1 MSFTSSE
8 NVEHVAVRLSI
19 ADLDFGVTLGFADA
33 GSYEIAQQYIFGRLS
48 GARLPPLTHELA
60 APTDQASLFIEID
73 PRDDGRLDVQFRGR
87 IDSPRYVAERE
98 GFHWDFS
105 KVLNALVMAE
115 SLRSGLVPLHGAC
128 VATPRG
134 PVLLLGASGAGKSST
149 SYAALAAGKTV
160 YATELGFVRG
170 DVLTCANSALTMDRG
185 AIDRFGLSDELV
197 RDAGP
202 GPKFQ
207 IDLPRQEPVRI
218 AEVCFVQV
226 NDGAAR
232 SRPITDRR
240 ARMLI
245 FENVVTQLPVTQL
258 LAQETWP
265 LWMPPTKREVNA
277 AMHTVQQ
284 LSVLSPR
291 IVEGHPTR
299 ILELVCDG
307 AARA

>member
-1 MSFTSSE
+1 MPSTSPE

-19 ADLDFGVTLGFADA
+19 ADLNFEVTLGFANA
-33 GSYEIAQQYIFGRLS
+33 ETYEIAQQHIFGRLS

-60 APTDQASLFIEID
+60 ARTEQPSLFIDID
-73 PRDDGRLDVQFRGR
+73 PRDDGRLDVRFRGR

-134 PVLLLGASGAGKSST
+134 PALLLGASGAGKSST
-149 SYAALAAGKTV
+149 SYAALEAGKTV
-160 YATELGFVRG
+160 YATELGFVHG
-170 DVLTCANSALTMDRG
+170 DVLVCANSALTMDRG
-185 AIDRFGLSDELV
+185 AIDRFGLSDKLI
-197 RDAGP
+197 RGAGL
-202 GPKFQ
+202 GSKFQ
-207 IDLPRQEPVRI
+207 IALPRHDPIRI

-226 NDGAAR
+226 HDGAAR

-258 LAQETWP
+258 LSQETWP
-265 LWMPPTKREVNA
+265 LWMPPTRGEVDA
-277 AMHTVQQ
+277 AMDTVQQ
-284 LSVLSPR
+284 LSALSPR
-291 IVEGHPTR
+291 IVEGHPAR
-299 ILELVCDG
+299 IIELVCDG